1 MKERARDCDANEHA
15 GTRFLLPSAVVAIV
29 MAVFAFAARGADTQT
44 PGVPNIL
51 GAGGNAAG
59 YDMAPETRPEVV
71 AAALAAIPEKIPAG
85 PFTNTWDSLQA
96 HYKVPSWFSDAKFGI
111 FMHWGLYDVP
121 AHHNEWYK
129 KFMYGPGLEWHT
141 QNFGA
146 PDVFGYKDFIPR
158 FTVEHF
164 DADEWA
170 KLFKASGARYVIPTA
185 QHHDNFSLW
194 DSKFNPYNSMQMGPH
209 RDLIGEL
216 AKAVRAQ
223 GLKFGVSNHGIEAF
237 QFVNPSAKL
246 MADLKAK
253 QVDLYDPK
261 WADFYLVADRSDA
274 ACQKFLVNWVERNVE
289 LIDKYQPDM
298 LWFDNGV
305 DIRYLDPLK
314 LWVAAY
320 YYNRAAAWGRE
331 VSISTKKAAY
341 APSGDN
347 IKTIGSIID
356 FEKIGGRSPAGIRP
370 GSWQVDE
377 PIGSTWGYTTGMR
390 ISSADSIIGKL
401 VDTASKN
408 GNLLLNIS
416 PKADGTIPPEQ
427 QETLLGIGKWLSMN
441 GEAIY
446 GTHAWTK
453 FSDDEG
459 KRDRGGNIFFTVK
472 DQNLYAIIVGKWP
485 GAEIS
490 IKTLAGESGIT
501 SITMLGFSGEL
512 NFSQGGGG
520 LVVRLPP
527 SPPCPSAYVLK
538 IAGLKMNAP
547 DYTVSGNPE

>member
-1 MKERARDCDANEHA
+1 M
-15 GTRFLLPSAVVAIV
+15 
-29 MAVFAFAARGADTQT
+29 
-44 PGVPNIL
+44 
-51 GAGGNAAG
+51 
-59 YDMAPETRPEVV
+59 
-71 AAALAAIPEKIPAG
+71 
-85 PFTNTWDSLQA
+85 
-96 HYKVPSWFSDAKFGI
+96 
-111 FMHWGLYDVP
+111 
-121 AHHNEWYK
+121 
-129 KFMYGPGLEWHT
+129 
-141 QNFGA
+141 
-146 PDVFGYKDFIPR
+146 
-158 FTVEHF
+158 
-164 DADEWA
+164 
-170 KLFKASGARYVIPTA
+170 
-185 QHHDNFSLW
+185 
-194 DSKFNPYNSMQMGPH
+194 
-209 RDLIGEL
+209 
-216 AKAVRAQ
+216 
-223 GLKFGVSNHGIEAF
+223 
-237 QFVNPSAKL
+237 
-246 MADLKAK
+246 
-253 QVDLYDPK
+253 
-261 WADFYLVADRSDA
+261 
-274 ACQKFLVNWVERNVE
+274 
-289 LIDKYQPDM
+289 
-298 LWFDNGV
+298 